1 MMKLDFGFPTNN
13 TRTNRCARRNIMRS
27 RSNHQKA
34 NNITPL
40 QSNKSSM
47 QAVQGGG
54 SSDRQA
60 TLRPDLW
67 DKRYSQKEKEMLL
80 LVAQQ
85 YGLDP
90 MTGEV
95 MILHGKIY
103 VTATGLQKLAINDPA
118 YDGCEI
124 DLVETD
130 WANNFF
136 VVKARIWK
144 KNCAHPFEDYGDAD
158 PTTSSLRGHA
168 LFRHAITRARARAMR
183 SAFAIPFCSLE
194 ELDDEMRMNVSQG
207 NSRRRPKNGARNE
220 SKAPTPPAPPAPQ
233 RASTGGVTEQQLA
246 MLERYIKDADWSLD
260 QLHTHLQE
268 SFGVN
273 SPEEMTRAQA
283 SKLLGELS
291 APPRPNTQKQET
303 EQSGPTADVA
313 EELGETEALDAKEEQ
328 TVEVTPSAEP
338 VQEET
343 QAKEVETAEPAPE
356 ESKEETPET
365 AVAEPV
371 VESKTAAT
379 ETKKTQRF
387 RSLPPWTADEQQRI
401 ADELVQRM
409 QTSKTLKEL
418 RREWELFQGIRH
430 QLSEEWFARI
440 CETKEQRKAVLM
452 AA

>member
-1 MMKLDFGFPTNN
+1 
-13 TRTNRCARRNIMRS
+13 MRS

-40 QSNKSSM
+40 QNNKSSM

-207 NSRRRPKNGARNE
+207 NSRRRPKNGASNE
-220 SKAPTPPAPPAPQ
+220 SKAPNASVPSAPQ
-233 RASTGGVTEQQLA
+233 RPHADGVTEQQLA

-291 APPRPNTQKQET
+291 APSRPNTQKQEANKNVL
-303 EQSGPTADVA
+303 TADVA
-313 EELGETEALDAKEEQ
+313 EELGETEAEAKEEPP
-328 TVEVTPSAEP
+328 VEATSCTEP

-343 QAKEVETAEPAPE
+343 LAKEVETAEPATE
-356 ESKEETPET
+356 ESKEETVET
-365 AVAEPV
+365 IVAEPV
-371 VESKTAAT
+371 VESKSAAT